1 MRENN
6 KSASEIRQRADLPGP
21 MPFISFGCV
30 SSDHERPPNDDLAA
44 HEMIGEPQI
53 EAFARLVDEARA
65 CRACPRMEGRVRL
78 LGPANGALHPRV
90 CFVAEAPGRRG
101 GDRTAI
107 PLCGDQSGR
116 NFERLL
122 TAAGLDRDAV
132 FITNAVLCNPRDAA
146 GRNAPPSTA
155 EIRNCSGFLAATL
168 DLLQPSYVVALG
180 AVALRALALIEPH
193 GATLAGNVGD
203 LIPWHGRWLIP
214 LYHPGPRAQLHRPFA
229 RQAEDFRRLGAL
241 LRRRDGAAPDLP
253 VAHRSPRSAADEGEY
268 HPVHIGVQPIWPT
281 PRRRFPPRP
290 RSSPAHSGEAS
301 FRSTSAHAS
310 PPPGRTAPG

>member
-1 MRENN
+1 MVA
-6 KSASEIRQRADLPGP
+6 SAYEASGVAESERA
-21 MPFISFGCV
+21 
-30 SSDHERPPNDDLAA
+30 
-44 HEMIGEPQI
+44 
-53 EAFARLVDEARA
+53 EAFLRLRSEAQA

-168 DLLQPSYVVALG
+168 DLLQPPYVVALG

-193 GATLAGNVGD
+193 GATLAANVGAI
-203 LIPWHGRWLIP
+203 LSWHDRWLIP
-214 LYHPGPRAQLHRPFA
+214 LYHPGPRAQIHRPFA
-229 RQAEDFRRLGAL
+229 QQAEDFRRLGEL
-241 LRRRDGAAPDLP
+241 LHRGPDAESP
-253 VAHRSPRSAADEGEY
+253 SPRAQGRVPSG
-268 HPVHIGVQPIWPT
+268 
-281 PRRRFPPRP
+281 RRL
-290 RSSPAHSGEAS
+290 G
-301 FRSTSAHAS
+301 
-310 PPPGRTAPG
+310 